1 VAEDKFIS
9 AHAPSDTAVPIIKN
23 IFGVSADFLGELKTW
38 LEQNP
43 PTLPATQI
51 LGIPT
56 SGKEYGYQE
65 IATDTDTTSTTFV
78 DLVTFDAIT
87 YEKVRHYFNLMIPI
101 LRHSVSSGSISFR
114 LYDVTASA
122 QVGNEIQ
129 LDSSPTA
136 GGSTTGNVI
145 LPFTPADAGS
155 RQYKVQWKV
164 ITAGTATI
172 RTTGLAAASFRIY
185 KS

>member
-1 VAEDKFIS
+1 VAEDKFVT

-23 IFGVSADFLGELKTW
+23 IFGVSSDFLGELKTW

-65 IATDTDTTSTTFV
+65 VTTDTTTTSTTYV
-78 DLVTFDAIT
+78 DLVTFDAIS
-87 YEKVRHYFNLMIPI
+87 YDNVRHYFNLMIPI
-101 LRHSVSSGSISFR
+101 LRHTVASGSVGFI

-122 QVGNEIQ
+122 QVGNPIQ
-129 LDSSPTA
+129 LDCSPTV
-136 GGSTTGNVI
+136 GTGTAANVI
-145 LPFTPADAGS
+145 FPFTPSASGT

-172 RTTGLAAASFRIY
+172 RSTSLAAASFRIY